1 MPGGFLRVF
10 AGGEKILELC
20 EKTIERDYVFKGKVI
35 NVRRD
40 TAQLPNGKLANREVV
55 EHTGGVTIAALTDD
69 DELLFVRQFRYPIGE
84 VLMELPAGKL
94 NVGEDPLAAAARELL
109 EETGAVARNFYDLGW
124 IYTSPGYTT
133 ERLYLYAADGLT
145 FKGQHLDED
154 EFLDVLRVPL
164 TEAVRHSAT
173 GGYGD
178 AKTDIAILRLDALRR
193 IGMPEPIHP

>member
-10 AGGEKILELC
+10 AEGEKILELC

-69 DELLFVRQFRYPIGE
+69 DELLFVRQFRYPIGD

>member
-1 MPGGFLRVF
+1 MRVF

-69 DELLFVRQFRYPIGE
+69 DELLFVRQFRYPIGD

-154 EFLDVLRVPL
+154 EFLDVLRVPI

>member
-1 MPGGFLRVF
+1 MRVF

-69 DELLFVRQFRYPIGE
+69 DELLFVRQFRYPIGD

-133 ERLYLYAADGLT
+133 ERLYLYAAAGLT

>member
-1 MPGGFLRVF
+1 M
-10 AGGEKILELC
+10 ELC

>member
-1 MPGGFLRVF
+1 MRVF

-69 DELLFVRQFRYPIGE
+69 DELLFVRQFRYPIGD

>member
-10 AGGEKILELC
+10 AGGKKILELC

-69 DELLFVRQFRYPIGE
+69 DELLFVRQFRYPIGD

>member
-1 MPGGFLRVF
+1 LRVF
-10 AGGEKILELC
+10 AEGEKILELC

>member
-1 MPGGFLRVF
+1 VQ
-10 AGGEKILELC
+10 EEIILELY
-20 EKTIERDYVFKGKVI
+20 ERTLERDYVFKGKVI

-40 TAQLPNGKLANREVV
+40 TAQLPKGKAADREVI
-55 EHTGGVTIAALTDD
+55 EHTGGVTIAALTDN

-94 NVGEDPLAAAARELL
+94 KAGEDPLTAAARELL

-124 IYTSPGYTT
+124 IYTSSGYTT
-133 ERLYLYAADGLT
+133 ERLYIYAADGLT
-145 FKGQHLDED
+145 FIGQRLDED

-164 TEAVRHSAT
+164 TEAVRHSAA

-178 AKTDIAILRLDALRR
+178 AKTDIAILRFDAQRR
-193 IGMPEPIHP
+193 IGMLEPIRF

>member
-1 MPGGFLRVF
+1 MRVF
-10 AGGEKILELC
+10 AEGEKILELC

-69 DELLFVRQFRYPIGE
+69 DELLFVRQFRYPIGD

>member
-1 MPGGFLRVF
+1 MRVF
-10 AGGEKILELC
+10 AEGEKILELC